1 MSNEKESMKKSS
13 RFVLLY
19 FFLLV
24 CGATANENLLTIE
37 SEIDDLTVEIN
48 ENPRGIL
55 SKNTP
60 QVFIIE
66 EGIGTGGFGFH
77 RVIFHKELN
86 ATHELYGEKEFKYKP
101 YEKIFVSQKKIQPR
115 LKRAL
120 LAKENGLLH
129 TIKLKHQY
137 ASHFE
142 LDDDY
147 LYVLTQ
153 SRTKVYS
160 KRTREANDAEYLEIY
175 DRKTLSFIKEILL
188 NNKDTDS
195 FDRGI
200 VLHQGIV
207 YVTSKSGKVIFWEK
221 KNLFTQAPKE
231 LPISLYELDKLRTGG
246 EYLFRFGKGGM
257 VEIYRQHLHVT
268 TIDTKKHRFK
278 GYKKLEDKRFDRV
291 FDVLYIDGKLFI
303 ANDLGEVQV
312 YRLASNSPTPVYLK
326 SLRNTKIK
334 DAYDV
339 LDLALYGKSSLMVG
353 TDKQG
358 LYGYN
363 LETLEPISHI
373 PSIEQYSTIYQ
384 MNIAEDTLLFTQ
396 GIDFPSLEAYNMKE
410 KMLVH
415 HFEGEA
421 LGISD
426 FKVKDIIAYTLD
438 NGYLYGWD
446 MSKIKTTNRL
456 K

>member
-1 MSNEKESMKKSS
+1 MKKSS

-19 FFLLV
+19 FFLLM

-37 SEIDDLTVEIN
+37 SEIDGLTVEIN

-60 QVFIIE
+60 QVFMIE

-101 YEKIFVSQKKIQPR
+101 YDKIVVNQKKIRPH

-160 KRTREANDAEYLEIY
+160 KRKREANDAEYLEIY
-175 DRKTLSFIKEILL
+175 DRKTLALRKEIFL
-188 NNKDTDS
+188 NDQSTDS
-195 FDRGI
+195 FDRDI
-200 VLHQGIV
+200 VLHQGIL
-207 YVTSKSGKVIFWEK
+207 YVTSKKGKVVFWEK
-221 KNLFTQAPKE
+221 KNLLTQVPKE
-231 LPISLYELDKLRTGG
+231 FPSSVYELDKLRVGG
-246 EYLFRFGKGGM
+246 EYLFRFGKGGV
-257 VEIYRQHLHVT
+257 VEIYQKELHVK

-278 GYKKLEDKRFDRV
+278 EYETLEDKRFNNI
-291 FDVLYIDGKLFI
+291 FDVLYVDDKLFI

-312 YRLASNSPTPVYLK
+312 YRFSSHASTPVYLT
-326 SLRNTKIK
+326 SLRDATLK
-334 DAYDV
+334 DAHDV
-339 LDLALYGKSSLMVG
+339 LDLTLYGKSTLLIG
-353 TDKQG
+353 TDRQG

-363 LETLEPISHI
+363 VRTLEPTIHI
-373 PSIEQYSTIYQ
+373 PSIGKYSSIYQ
-384 MNIAEDTLLFTQ
+384 MHIAEETLLLTY
-396 GIDFPSLEAYNMKE
+396 GIDVSSLEAYDMRG

-426 FKVKDIIAYTLD
+426 FKVKDTIAYTLD

-446 MSKIKTTNRL
+446 MSKIKTKNSL